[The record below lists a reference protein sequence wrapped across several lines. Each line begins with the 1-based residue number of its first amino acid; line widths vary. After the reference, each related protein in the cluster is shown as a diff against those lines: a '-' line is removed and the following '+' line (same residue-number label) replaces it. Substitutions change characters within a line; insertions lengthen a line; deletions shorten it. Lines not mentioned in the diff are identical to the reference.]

1 MKNKDKEPLFHIS
14 KRDTLT
20 PVQAWGIRLLSILIA
35 LIVCAIV
42 TSAVTKLNPFSV
54 FGTMFSGAFG
64 SSRKIWVTF
73 QNLAVLLLVSLAVT
87 PAFKM
92 RFWNISAEGQV
103 LMGAFGCAAC
113 MITLADKVPNGLLI
127 VIMFAASVLA
137 GAIWAVIPALFKAK
151 WNTNDTLFTLMM
163 NYIATQLVAC
173 FCIIWENPKG
183 SGAIG
188 VINAATEIGW
198 VRIGNKYLLPLIVAA
213 VMTVFTYI
221 YLNYTKHGYE
231 IAVVG
236 ESERTAR
243 YVGIKVE
250 RVMIR
255 TLLLSGAICGLTGFI
270 LVGGIN
276 QTLTTTLAG
285 GRGFTAVMVSWMSRF
300 NPFTM
305 ILTSFLIVF
314 LDRGAGEISTA
325 FGLNTSYS
333 DILTGII
340 IFFLIGCEFFIRYK
354 LTFRH
359 AESETANGKE
369 DKK

>member
-1 MKNKDKEPLFHIS
+1 MNKDSQPLMHLS
-14 KRDTLT
+14 KRDNLT
-20 PVQAWGIRLLSILIA
+20 PLQAWGIRLLAILLA
-35 LIVCAIV
+35 LAVCAVI
-42 TSAVTKLNPFSV
+42 TSAVTKLNPLSV
-54 FGTMFSGAFG
+54 YATMFKGAFG
-64 SSRKIWVTF
+64 SARKVWVTA
-73 QNLAVLLLVSLAVT
+73 QNVAVLLLVSLAVT

-92 RFWNISAEGQV
+92 RFWNVGAEGQI
-103 LMGAFGCAAC
+103 LMGTFGCAAV
-113 MITLADKVPNGLLI
+113 MICLTGKVPEWLLI
-127 VIMFAASVLA
+127 VLMAAASILG
-137 GAIWAVIPALFKAK
+137 GALWAVIPAVFKAK

-173 FCIIWENPKG
+173 FCVVWENPKG

-188 VINAATEIGW
+188 VINGATEIGW
-198 VRIGNKYLLPLIVAA
+198 IQIGNKYLFPIISA
-213 VMTVFTYI
+213 VIMTVFIYI
-221 YLNYTKHGYE
+221 YMNYTKHGYE
-231 IAVVG
+231 ISVVG

-250 RVMIR
+250 KVMIR
-255 TLLLSGAICGLTGFI
+255 TMLLSGAICGLTGLI

-305 ILTSFLIVF
+305 ILTSLLIVF

-325 FGLNTSYS
+325 FGLNSS
-333 DILTGII
+333 FADILTGII

-354 LTFRH
+354 LSFRRK
-359 AESETANGKE
+359 ETEAKA
-369 DKK
+369 K